1 MKILILA
8 IPLILLSKF
17 ASANVDI
24 SLSNGSEK
32 EEIKRTQVLRLIEQY
47 DLSKW
52 WFTNKIVIDE
62 TVRSPL
68 SHPVLTLKASMP
80 NNDQAGLSQL
90 LHEQIH
96 WFEDSRK
103 KEVANT
109 VTALREMY
117 PSVPV
122 GYPNGARSEQS
133 TYLHLAVCLMEFDA
147 LAEVLGK
154 EKAET
159 IIATNGKYFYKW
171 IYKTVLEDQV
181 KIRTVLKNH
190 DLYI

>member
-1 MKILILA
+1 M
-8 IPLILLSKF
+8 
-17 ASANVDI
+17 
-24 SLSNGSEK
+24 SNGSEK

-62 TVRSPL
+62 TVRSPF

>member
-62 TVRSPL
+62 TVRSPF

-109 VTALREMY
+109 VTTLREMY